1 MRGRQVP
8 NSLLMIA
15 EGDSAVVPPPS
26 SVNLFSLEGQK
37 EMLQYLAQYLMH
49 RFSEGKAGG
58 REVETFLRLLEM
70 ARTLSVDTE
79 PVGIKVV

>member
-1 MRGRQVP
+1 VRGRQVP
-8 NSLLMIA
+8 SNFLLI
-15 EGDSAVVPPPS
+15 EDDSGAVVPPPS

-37 EMLQYLAQYLMH
+37 EMLQYLAEYLMR

-70 ARTLSVDTE
+70 ARTLSVEAE

>member
-8 NSLLMIA
+8 NNLLLI
-15 EGDSAVVPPPS
+15 EGDSGAVVPPPS

-70 ARTLSVDTE
+70 ARTLSVEAE

>member
-15 EGDSAVVPPPS
+15 EDDSAVVPPPS
-26 SVNLFSLEGQK
+26 SINLFSIDGQK

-58 REVETFLRLLEM
+58 REVETFLRLLEI

-79 PVGIKVV
+79 PVGIKVI

>member
-8 NSLLMIA
+8 HSLLTIA
-15 EGDSAVVPPPS
+15 EGDPAVAPPPS

-70 ARTLSVDTE
+70 ARTLSVDAE

>member
-8 NSLLMIA
+8 MMMMIA
-15 EGDSAVVPPPS
+15 EDDTPVVPPPS
-26 SVNLFSLEGQK
+26 SVNLFSFEGQK

>member
-1 MRGRQVP
+1 MRGRQTP
-8 NSLLMIA
+8 NNFLLI
-15 EGDSAVVPPPS
+15 EGDSGAVVPPPS

-70 ARTLSVDTE
+70 ARTLSVEAE

>member
-8 NSLLMIA
+8 KSVLIV
-15 EGDSAVVPPPS
+15 ESDFAVAPPPS
-26 SVNLFSLEGQK
+26 SINLFSLEGQK
-37 EMLQYLAQYLMH
+37 EMLQYLAQYLMR

-79 PVGIKVV
+79 PVDIKVI

>member
-1 MRGRQVP
+1 
-8 NSLLMIA
+8 
-15 EGDSAVVPPPS
+15 
-26 SVNLFSLEGQK
+26 
-37 EMLQYLAQYLMH
+37 LQYLAQYLMR

-70 ARTLSVDTE
+70 ARTLSVEAE

>member
-8 NSLLMIA
+8 NSVLTIT
-15 EGDSAVVPPPS
+15 EGDPAVAPPPS
-26 SVNLFSLEGQK
+26 SVNLFSIEGQK

>member
-8 NSLLMIA
+8 KSLLTIA
-15 EGDSAVVPPPS
+15 DDSPAVVLPPS
-26 SVNLFSLEGQK
+26 FVNLFSLEGQK

-70 ARTLSVDTE
+70 ARTLSVEAE

>member
-8 NSLLMIA
+8 KSLLVVA
-15 EGDSAVVPPPS
+15 EGDPAVVPPPS
-26 SVNLFSLEGQK
+26 PVNLFSIEGQK

-70 ARTLSVDTE
+70 ARTLSVETE
-79 PVGIKVV
+79 PVGIRVV

>member
-1 MRGRQVP
+1 MRGRQAP

-15 EGDSAVVPPPS
+15 DDSLAVVPPPS

>member
-15 EGDSAVVPPPS
+15 DDSPAVVPPPS
-26 SVNLFSLEGQK
+26 SVNLFSLDGQK

>member
-8 NSLLMIA
+8 NSLLMIM

-26 SVNLFSLEGQK
+26 SINLFSIDGQK

-58 REVETFLRLLEM
+58 REVETFLRLLEI

-79 PVGIKVV
+79 PVGIKVI

>member
-8 NSLLMIA
+8 NSLLTITD
-15 EGDSAVVPPPS
+15 DSGAVVPPPS
-26 SVNLFSLEGQK
+26 SVNLFSLSGQK
-37 EMLQYLAQYLMH
+37 EMLQYLADYLMH

>member
-8 NSLLMIA
+8 HSVLTIA
-15 EGDSAVVPPPS
+15 EDAPAIVPPS

-70 ARTLSVDTE
+70 ARTLSVEAE

>member
-8 NSLLMIA
+8 HSLLTIA
-15 EGDSAVVPPPS
+15 DDSRAVVPPPS

-70 ARTLSVDTE
+70 ARTLSVEAE

>member
-8 NSLLMIA
+8 NSLLTIA
-15 EGDSAVVPPPS
+15 DDNGAVVPPPS
-26 SVNLFSLEGQK
+26 SVNLFSLSGQK

>member
-8 NSLLMIA
+8 HALLTIA
-15 EGDSAVVPPPS
+15 DDSGAVVPPPS

>member
-8 NSLLMIA
+8 HRFLTIA
-15 EGDSAVVPPPS
+15 EGDKSVVPLPS
-26 SVNLFSLEGQK
+26 SINLFSLEGQK

-70 ARTLSVDTE
+70 ARTLSVEAE

>member
-1 MRGRQVP
+1 MRGRQTP
-8 NSLLMIA
+8 NNFLLI
-15 EGDSAVVPPPS
+15 EGDSPAVVPPPS

-37 EMLQYLAQYLMH
+37 QMLQYLADYLMH

-70 ARTLSVDTE
+70 ARTLSVEAE

>member
-1 MRGRQVP
+1 MRGKQVP
-8 NSLLMIA
+8 NTFITIA
-15 EGDSAVVPPPS
+15 EGDFTVAPPLS

-70 ARTLSVDTE
+70 ARTLSVDTA
-79 PVGIKVV
+79 PVDIKVV

>member
-8 NSLLMIA
+8 HRFLTIA
-15 EGDSAVVPPPS
+15 EGDESVVPLPS
-26 SVNLFSLEGQK
+26 SINLFSLEGQK

-70 ARTLSVDTE
+70 ARTLSVEAE